1 MGDVIKFP
9 TASEEDIVSIEMALI
24 GILLSCPQKII
35 EVRGIVKPEAFCV
48 VRNRQSYELIRSSA
62 SQGLVMDPKILLVS
76 LEDSLFQSSE
86 EKRKYVGDCVSC
98 AITPMQAVSYAKTI
112 MGAWNKRRIRDV
124 ASSNATEE
132 EKACEISRLWR
143 SIEDGQSED
152 CVYSLHSALQK
163 TYNKIDDVYRAGT
176 GFTGL
181 KTGLSDLDKKLS
193 GLDNGGLYVIAA
205 RPAMG
210 KTALSVTLATNMAM
224 SGKSVQFFSLE
235 MSCEQ
240 ISHRIFSRFSR
251 NPIWNQ
257 KNGHDVDFIGLMEVK
272 SQASDLKMSII
283 DKGNVTADWIF
294 AKSTEMSKTQKPDCV
309 FIDHLAIVRARD
321 ASTNRTGQITEMTAT
336 FKALA
341 KELDCPVVLLHQLNR
356 GTEGR
361 EDKRPML
368 SDLRDSG
375 SVEQDADAVIMI
387 YREEYYLQNKG
398 QNDKDWAKTQERLDV
413 VKGLSELIIAKNR
426 QGEAGIVT
434 VAFDAIRQEFS
445 DLARQQQ

>member
-1 MGDVIKFP
+1 MGEVVKFP
-9 TASEEDIVSIEMALI
+9 TISEDDIVSIEMALI
-24 GILLSCPQKII
+24 GILLSHPQKII
-35 EVRGIVKPEAFCV
+35 EVRGIIKPEAFCV
-48 VRNRQSYELIRSSA
+48 IQNRQSYELIRSAA
-62 SQGLVMDPKILLVS
+62 SQGLVVDAKILIVS
-76 LEDSLFQSSE
+76 LEDSLFRSPE
-86 EKRKYVGDCVSC
+86 EKRKYVGDCIS
-98 AITPMQAVSYAKTI
+98 AIVAPMQAVSYAKTI

-124 ASSNATEE
+124 AASDAPEE
-132 EKACEISRLWR
+132 EKAFEISRMWR
-143 SIEDGQSED
+143 SIEEGQSDD

-163 TYNKIDDVYRAGT
+163 TYNRIDEVYRAGT

-181 KTGLSDLDKKLS
+181 KTGLADLDKKLS

-210 KTALSVTLATNMAM
+210 KTALAVTLATNMAM
-224 SGKSVQFFSLE
+224 SGKNIQFFSLE

-240 ISHRIFSRFSR
+240 ISNRIFSRFSK

-257 KNGHDVDFIGLMEVK
+257 KNGRDVDFMGLMEVK
-272 SQASDLKMSII
+272 SQAADVKMTII

-321 ASTNRTGQITEMTAT
+321 AGTNRTGQITEMTAT

-341 KELDCPVVLLHQLNR
+341 KELDCPVILLHQLNR

-361 EDKRPML
+361 DDKRPML

-398 QNDKDWAKTQERLDV
+398 QNDKDWAKTQERLEI
-413 VKGLSELIIAKNR
+413 VKGLGELIIAKNR
-426 QGEAGIVT
+426 QGEAGTVT
-434 VAFDAIRQEFS
+434 VVFDAIRQEFC
-445 DLARQQQ
+445 DLVRQQ